1 MGLRV
6 EPEKVP
12 ENPRRHH
19 LPSTHPIERSLQEL
33 GHLNPWIP
41 GGWAVPGCALVQ
53 RKCYSRWGPGDSF
66 WAEGLGWVLGSAT
79 SMGQTFLAMTLF
91 APSW

>member
-6 EPEKVP
+6 EPEKAP

-41 GGWAVPGCALVQ
+41 GGWGWGGQQQRQSQTQNDQLFPPNRQCVFLPLPLPTPASVSPSVQ
-53 RKCYSRWGPGDSF
+53 
-66 WAEGLGWVLGSAT
+66 
-79 SMGQTFLAMTLF
+79 
-91 APSW
+91 